1 MCWHRL
7 TKICWQK
14 LAGHCVGLFM
24 LRQCRQPNRGAEACQ
39 SKSRS
44 NSKRLVPSQ
53 QVVLVREHLFV
64 KTLGSCVLSCACF
77 RGAVVAKPGKCS
89 CPASHGCSPAPANLA
104 VLLRVRAMYR
114 SGEKRQSSMHIF
126 CAREIS
132 RFRSQSCVA
141 QCKKIR
147 INSDHTVHRSMI
159 ERLGLFEPHIDLLYI
174 PRF

>member
-14 LAGHCVGLFM
+14 LAGHCVALFM

-53 QVVLVREHLFV
+53 QVVLVREHLF
-64 KTLGSCVLSCACF
+64 LGSCVSSCACF

-89 CPASHGCSPAPANLA
+89 CPASHGSSPAPANLA

-114 SGEKRQSSMHIF
+114 SGEKLSVVNAYF

-141 QCKKIR
+141 LCKK
-147 INSDHTVHRSMI
+147 NTDKQRSHSASVDD
-159 ERLGLFEPHIDLLYI
+159 RTSWSL
-174 PRF
+174 